1 MPSLVRG
8 APLLPSR
15 RAIFERSSAL
25 QVLAAMLDVTR
36 AALQRELSR
45 VGADAAKAL
54 KHGGGDAAHAA
65 AIQ

>member
-1 MPSLVRG
+1 
-8 APLLPSR
+8 
-15 RAIFERSSAL
+15 
-25 QVLAAMLDVTR
+25 MLDVTR